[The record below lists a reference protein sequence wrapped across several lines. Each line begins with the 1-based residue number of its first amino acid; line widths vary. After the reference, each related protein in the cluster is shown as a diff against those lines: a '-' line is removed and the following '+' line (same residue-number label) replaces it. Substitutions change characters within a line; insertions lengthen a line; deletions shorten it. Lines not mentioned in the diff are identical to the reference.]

1 MTPLLAGLL
10 YPAIFAAGAAA
21 AAVPIVIHLLNR
33 RRVRPLRWAA
43 MTWLLAAL
51 KKHQKRLRMENW
63 LVLALRVAALLL
75 LGLGL
80 SRVVL
85 SDSALVALAKPKR
98 SVVLLLD
105 TSYSTGARDGARSV
119 SDRVREEADRVLTG
133 LGAEDTVCVVVSND
147 VRGDR
152 AGTRPHVLVPRAV
165 GREGVS
171 RAKAALGSVRPTEA
185 PAPWAEALAA
195 AAPRAVLQESDVNR
209 VLVWITDLQASDWRR
224 PSPDAPA
231 DPLRAA
237 LEGLKREG
245 SEIVIVDANGA
256 EGRSLPNLAVGDLA
270 IVGTGDV
277 FQNQWFAVRA
287 QVTNH
292 GDAAVEGASVRIFLD
307 DAVAPVRTVRVP
319 GVLPAANPVT
329 GRPGEQSV
337 ELVVPKELAFKTA
350 GGHAVRV
357 EVAPPE
363 SRPGAD
369 ALGLDSRRVLAL
381 DVRSRLRVVAWVQP
395 SRDSKWETADALQ
408 GIFVGE
414 GAGDVF
420 EFEAARSEEDLRRAL
435 TESGRETHLVILGN
449 RLPRSPEARRELVAF
464 VRGGGAL
471 LVFTG
476 DAFDVRAW
484 NEEVQGGPD
493 ARFLPF
499 EILPAETRRYD
510 EGAWRLAFDAE
521 TPHPLSHRF
530 AKEEAAELVKAYPPL
545 FYGRTP
551 IRPLA
556 KEPRDPKDPAL
567 AAEEASVVF
576 RFADAGG
583 RKGPIACVE
592 GPFGLGRTMWFG
604 SSLDDAWTPTG
615 IWLYAALLNDAALLL
630 TQQAAAGRNL
640 LVGGAIQAWLPKD
653 ASDPRLTI
661 PGRGEEVPTIREAQA
676 EGDRAQALFDRVG
689 TSGAW
694 RLSFARPAGRGATT
708 STIRREDVFAVNP
721 DPREGALLRARHD
734 DVRARAQS
742 AEPKVLPTWQEAGG
756 AEIEGREGEVS
767 HWVLLLVLA
776 FLLLEPY
783 LAMRFGRHDV
793 KPGDPIPP
801 SP

>member
-1 MTPLLAGLL
+1 MPLLAGLL
-10 YPAIFAAGAAA
+10 YPMLFAAGAAA
-21 AAVPIVIHLLNR
+21 ATVPIIIHLLNR

-43 MTWLLAAL
+43 MSWLLAAL
-51 KKHQKRLRMENW
+51 KKHQKRLKMENW
-63 LVLALRVAALLL
+63 LILALRVAALLL

-80 SRVVL
+80 SHVVL
-85 SDSALVALAKPKR
+85 SDSALLALSKPKR
-98 SVVLLLD
+98 SVILLLD
-105 TSYSTGARDGARSV
+105 TSFSTAARDGARSV
-119 SDRVREEADRVLTG
+119 SDRIREEADRVLSG
-133 LGAEDTVCVVVSND
+133 LGAEDTVSVVTSND

-152 AGTRPHVLVPRAV
+152 AGTRPQVLVTRAV
-165 GREGVS
+165 GREGIS
-171 RAKAALGSVRPTEA
+171 RAKALLGSVRPTEA

-195 AAPRAVLQESDVNR
+195 CSPKALLQETDTNR
-209 VLVWITDLQASDWRR
+209 LLVWITDLQASDWRR
-224 PSPDAPA
+224 PPPDQPA
-231 DPLRAA
+231 DPVKAA

-245 SEIVIVDANGA
+245 CEIAVVDANGA
-256 EGRSLPNLAVGDLA
+256 EGRSLPNLAVSDLSV
-270 IVGTGDV
+270 VGSGDV
-277 FQNQWFAVRA
+277 FQGQWFAVRA
-287 QVTNH
+287 VVSNH
-292 GDAAVEGASVRIFLD
+292 GDVPIEGASVRLFLD
-307 DAVAPVRTVRVP
+307 DAPAPVRTVRVP
-319 GVLPAANPVT
+319 GVIPASNPVT
-329 GRPGEQSV
+329 GTPGEQSV
-337 ELVVPKELAFKTA
+337 EVVVPRELAWKTA
-350 GGHAVRV
+350 GGHAVRA

-369 ALGLDSRRVLAL
+369 VLGLDSRRVLAME
-381 DVRSRLRVVAWVQP
+381 VRSRLRVVAWVSP

-420 EFEAARSEEDLRRAL
+420 EFEAARSEEDLRRSLSDAA
-435 TESGRETHLVILGN
+435 RETHLVILGN
-449 RLPRSPEARRELVAF
+449 RLPRSAEARRELVAF
-464 VRGGGAL
+464 VRSGGAL

-510 EGAWRLAFDAE
+510 EGAWRLAFEAE

-551 IRPLA
+551 IRALRA
-556 KEPRDPKDPAL
+556 TSRDPKDPAT
-567 AAEEASVVF
+567 AAEEAMVVF
-576 RFADAGG
+576 RWKDAGG
-583 RKGPIACVE
+583 GPGPIACVE
-592 GPFGLGRTMWFG
+592 GPFGLGRTLWFG

-630 TQQAAAGRNL
+630 TQQAGAGRNL

-653 ASDPRLTI
+653 ATDPRLSI
-661 PGRGEEVPTIREAQA
+661 PGRGEEVPTIRAAQV
-676 EGDRAQALFDRVG
+676 EGERSQALYDRVG
-689 TSGAW
+689 TAGVW

-721 DPREGALLRARHD
+721 DPREGALARARHD
-734 DVRARAQS
+734 DVATRAPS
-742 AEPKVLPTWQEAGG
+742 AEIQVLSTWQEAGSTQAVARQG
-756 AEIEGREGEVS
+756 DVT

-776 FLLLEPY
+776 FLMLEPY

-793 KPGDPIPP
+793 RPGQAVPP

>member
-1 MTPLLAGLL
+1 MPLLAGLL

-51 KKHQKRLRMENW
+51 KKHQKRLKMENW
-63 LVLALRVAALLL
+63 LILALRVAALLL

-85 SDSALVALAKPKR
+85 SDSALVALSRPKR
-98 SVVLLLD
+98 SVILLLD
-105 TSYSTGARDGARSV
+105 TSYSTAARDGARSV
-119 SDRVREEADRVLTG
+119 SDRIREEADRVLSG
-133 LGAEDTVCVVVSND
+133 LGAEDTLCVLVSND

-152 AGTRPHVLVPRAV
+152 AGTRPQVLVPRAV
-165 GREGVS
+165 GRDGAS
-171 RAKAALGSVRPTEA
+171 RAKTALGMVRPTEA

-195 AAPRAVLQESDVNR
+195 CSPKAVLQESDVNR

-224 PSPDAPA
+224 PPPDQAT
-231 DPLRAA
+231 DPLKAA

-245 SEIVIVDANGA
+245 CELVVVDANGA
-256 EGRSLPNLAVGDLA
+256 EGRSLPNLTVSDVAV
-270 IVGTGDV
+270 VGSGDV
-277 FQNQWFAVRA
+277 FQGQWFAVRA
-287 QVTNH
+287 VVENH
-292 GDAAVEGASVRIFLD
+292 GDAAVEGASVRVLLD
-307 DAVAPVRTVRVP
+307 DATAPVRTVKVP
-319 GVLPAANPVT
+319 GSIPASNPVT
-329 GRPGEQSV
+329 GTPGQQSV
-337 ELVVPKELAFKTA
+337 EVVVPRELAWKTA

-357 EVAPPE
+357 EVSPPE

-369 ALGLDSRRVLAL
+369 ALGLDSRRVLAME
-381 DVRSRLRVVAWVQP
+381 VRSRLRVVAWVQP
-395 SRDSKWETADALQ
+395 SRDSRWETADALQ

-414 GAGDVF
+414 GVGDVF
-420 EFEAARSEEDLRRAL
+420 EFEAARSEEDLRTAL
-435 TESGRETHLVILGN
+435 TAPGREAHLVVLGN
-449 RLPRSPEARRELVAF
+449 RLPRSAEARRELVSF
-464 VRGGGAL
+464 VRSGGAL

-476 DAFDVRAW
+476 DDFDVRAW

-499 EILPAETRRYD
+499 EIQKAETRRYE
-510 EGAWRLAFDAE
+510 EGAWRLDFERE

-530 AKEEAAELVKAYPPL
+530 AKEEAAELVKSYPPL

-551 IRPLA
+551 IRALR
-556 KEPRDPKDPAL
+556 KEPRDPPDRAS
-567 AAEEASVVF
+567 AAEEAMVVF
-576 RFADAGG
+576 RFKDPSGG
-583 RKGPIACVE
+583 PGPIACVE

-615 IWLYAALLNDAALLL
+615 TWLYAALLNDAALML
-630 TQQAAAGRNL
+630 TQQAVAGRNL

-653 ASDPRLTI
+653 ATDPRLAI

-676 EGDRAQALFDRVG
+676 EGERSQAVYDRVG

-708 STIRREDVFAVNP
+708 STTRREDVFGVNP
-721 DPREGALLRARHD
+721 DPREGALGRARHD
-734 DVRARAQS
+734 DVRTRAPS
-742 AEPKVLPTWQEAGG
+742 ADLKVLSTWQEAEGG
-756 AEIEGREGEVS
+756 EAQGRQGEVS

-776 FLLLEPY
+776 FLVLEPY

-793 KPGDPIPP
+793 RPGQPIPP